1 MPILKNTLTI
11 EGEYSMVLTK
21 KQIKDLNNMNIA
33 AQQVQLGTLLDNLLQ
48 SGGYESSLDW
58 INLDELDDNA
68 RRVVKAALK

>member
-1 MPILKNTLTI
+1 
-11 EGEYSMVLTK
+11 MVLTK

-58 INLDELDDNA
+58 INLDALDDNS
-68 RRVVKAALK
+68 RHVVKAALK

>member
-1 MPILKNTLTI
+1 
-11 EGEYSMVLTK
+11 MVLTK

>member
-1 MPILKNTLTI
+1 MI